1 MLEMLMQWYRRRFSD
16 PEAIA
21 LLVILVAGF
30 GIIFFFSGLL
40 APLLVAI
47 VLAYLLE
54 WPTVRLQSIGCSR
67 PWATSIVLILFVGIL
82 LLMAFVVLPIAW
94 QQGIYLIRDMPGML
108 NKLSDFAATLPRRY
122 PALMDAGIIDA
133 MAENMRSRMLTMG
146 DSVVKI
152 SLASLVGLLTIAVYL
167 VLVPLMVFFLLKDKE
182 QMLNAV
188 RRVLPRNRG
197 LAGQVW
203 KEMNQQ
209 ITNYIRGKVLEMI
222 VVGIATWLGFLLF
235 GLNYSLLLAVLV
247 GFSVLIP
254 YIGAFVVTIPV
265 VGVALFQFGLGTEFW
280 SCFAVYLIIQGLD
293 GNLLVPVL
301 FSEAVNLHPLVI
313 ILSVVIFG
321 GLWGFWGVFFAI
333 PLATLI
339 KAVVHACM
347 TLCHW
352 LTDIVTPFS
361 ASSAL
366 ILRIIARYTSC
377 SSKLIWPVLISS
389 TLANTATSSIS
400 ASST

>member
-30 GIIFFFSGLL
+30 GIIFSLVACLLRCWWLLCWPICWNSQLCACNLL
-40 APLLVAI
+40 AAPPLGDVDC
-47 VLAYLLE
+47 
-54 WPTVRLQSIGCSR
+54 IGG
-67 PWATSIVLILFVGIL
+67 FVGIL
-82 LLMAFVVLPIAW
+82 LLMAFVVLPIAR

-222 VVGIATWLGFLLF
+222 VVGIATAGVLALRAELFAAAGGAGRLLGS
-235 GLNYSLLLAVLV
+235 YSVHWRIC
-247 GFSVLIP
+247 GDHSGGWR
-254 YIGAFVVTIPV
+254 GAIPV
-265 VGVALFQFGLGTEFW
+265 W
-280 SCFAVYLIIQGLD
+280 
-293 GNLLVPVL
+293 
-301 FSEAVNLHPLVI
+301 
-313 ILSVVIFG
+313 
-321 GLWGFWGVFFAI
+321 
-333 PLATLI
+333 
-339 KAVVHACM
+339 
-347 TLCHW
+347 
-352 LTDIVTPFS
+352 
-361 ASSAL
+361 
-366 ILRIIARYTSC
+366 RRY
-377 SSKLIWPVLISS
+377 
-389 TLANTATSSIS
+389 
-400 ASST
+400 

>member
-21 LLVILVAGF
+21 LLVILLAGF
-30 GIIFFFSGLL
+30 GIMFFFSGLL

-54 WPTVRLQSIGCSR
+54 WPTVRLERIGLSR
-67 PWATSIVLILFVGIL
+67 TWATSLVLILFVGIL
-82 LLMAFVVLPIAW
+82 LLLAFVVLPVAW

-133 MAENMRSRMLTMG
+133 MAENMRTRMLTVG
-146 DSVVKI
+146 DSVVKY
-152 SLASLVGLLTIAVYL
+152 SLASLVGLLTLAVYL

-222 VVGIATWLGFLLF
+222 VVSVATWIGFILF

-254 YIGAFVVTIPV
+254 YIGAAVVTVPV
-265 VGVALFQFGLGTEFW
+265 AMVALFQWGLTPEFAW
-280 SCFAVYLIIQGLD
+280 LMVAYLVIQALD

-301 FSEAVNLHPLVI
+301 FSEAVNLHPVAIIIAVLV
-313 ILSVVIFG
+313 FG

-333 PLATLI
+333 PLATLV
-339 KAVVHACM
+339 KAVINAWPKREDNAHA
-347 TLCHW
+347 
-352 LTDIVTPFS
+352 V
-361 ASSAL
+361 
-366 ILRIIARYTSC
+366 
-377 SSKLIWPVLISS
+377 K
-389 TLANTATSSIS
+389 
-400 ASST
+400 

>member
-21 LLVILVAGF
+21 LLIILVAGF
-30 GIIFFFSGLL
+30 GILFFFSGLL

-54 WPTVRLQSIGCSR
+54 WPTVRLEHIGCSR
-67 PWATSIVLILFVGIL
+67 RWATSIVLVVFVGIL
-82 LLMAFVVLPIAW
+82 LLMAFVVMPVAW

-146 DSVVKI
+146 DSVVKY
-152 SLASLVGLLTIAVYL
+152 SLASLVGLLTLAVYL
-167 VLVPLMVFFLLKDKE
+167 VLVPLMVFFLIKDKG

-209 ITNYIRGKVLEMI
+209 ITNYIRGKVLEM
-222 VVGIATWLGFLLF
+222 V
-235 GLNYSLLLAVLV
+235 
-247 GFSVLIP
+247 
-254 YIGAFVVTIPV
+254 V

-280 SCFAVYLIIQGLD
+280 SCFAVYLIIQALD

-339 KAVVHACM
+339 KAVMHA
-347 TLCHW
+347 
-352 LTDIVTPFS
+352 
-361 ASSAL
+361 
-366 ILRIIARYTSC
+366 
-377 SSKLIWPVLISS
+377 WPDGQVVDEP
-389 TLANTATSSIS
+389 
-400 ASST
+400 